1 MSKGAT
7 HRWAAYV
14 RNQDAVAAA
23 IARKDYVDMTGT
35 GAEVVDELFALMDQ
49 IGIMSRLVRQSGLS
63 QSGEVEGVYQRRLV
77 PMVLEVTTYSARI
90 IMGLSSQNQL
100 PTHLFRDAGLLRRIG
115 YTARQVEEGFCKRG
129 KGKARPIH
137 KNTLADALGRLPPDR
152 IGARHLRR
160 FGNGSG
166 QGQIGER
173 HGLQSGWLGIAHHEA
188 LRRSGARHQHQ
199 GGDG

>member
-49 IGIMSRLVRQSGLS
+49 TGIMSRL
-63 QSGEVEGVYQRRLV
+63 EVEGVYQRRLV

-100 PTHLFRDAGLLRRIG
+100 PTHLFRDAGLCAG
-115 YTARQVEEGFCKRG
+115 
-129 KGKARPIH
+129 
-137 KNTLADALGRLPPDR
+137 
-152 IGARHLRR
+152 
-160 FGNGSG
+160 
-166 QGQIGER
+166 
-173 HGLQSGWLGIAHHEA
+173 
-188 LRRSGARHQHQ
+188 
-199 GGDG
+199 

>member
-49 IGIMSRLVRQSGLS
+49 TGIMSRL
-63 QSGEVEGVYQRRLV
+63 EVEGVYQRRLV

-129 KGKARPIH
+129 KGKSRPIH

>member
-49 IGIMSRLVRQSGLS
+49 TGIMSRL
-63 QSGEVEGVYQRRLV
+63 EVEGVYQRRLV